1 MTDNKNGLDNMNT
14 NEIERN
20 CHNVE
25 RLLIV
30 CTGNTCR
37 SPMAAA
43 LARKYMPWAEVISAG
58 TATVTGLPASIGAM
72 DAMQQMGLSVDDHTS
87 RPVNIY
93 LLEEADLVLTMTE
106 DQKKAILNFCPD
118 AADKVFTIGE
128 FAGTAIDIPD
138 PFGMPVEEYIKC
150 AKTLETLIKAVAEK
164 CTPKNSAANADN

>member
-1 MTDNKNGLDNMNT
+1 MTEDTNSLNT
-14 NEIERN
+14 NRSNEIERN
-20 CHNVE
+20 CHNMR

-58 TATVTGLPASIGAM
+58 TATVSGLPASIGAM
-72 DAMQQMGLSVDDHTS
+72 DAMQKMGLSIDDHAS

-93 LLEEADLVLTMTE
+93 LLDEADLVLTMTE
-106 DQKKAILNFCPD
+106 NQKRAILNFCPET
-118 AADKVFTIGE
+118 ADKVFTLGE

-138 PFGMPVEEYIKC
+138 PFGMPVEEYLKC
-150 AKTLETLIKAVAEK
+150 AKNLEVLIKAVAEK
-164 CTPKNSAANADN
+164 CRPENGGENNAE